1 MFWQSVHDKL
11 KEEFETIYLQAF
23 IIDAIMVRTE
33 DWLCEHN
40 FKNDYDP
47 RMKDGYRCK
56 FNIGSDTYNWSIYMW
71 NKTVLYN
78 PGVQISINK
87 IGMLDPDPNKP
98 HSQPILRYNFG
109 FPDLKE
115 DTFPTLYVDDPI
127 FKEYKEIIDKV
138 FEEEKCIDELFKVRT
153 NPGKPTQSTYV
164 VDDFIHKFNM
174 ELSWM
179 RSTKYVVERMDFEEF
194 LKLEDQDLNYNGKI
208 YRLAD
213 RSPAIIARLQDRIEN
228 FWMFGKRY
236 RIENVAKNGL
246 FYIENMDLQD
256 VSECGYDTIDILCSD
271 ANDTEPYK
279 VVEIYLKEGD
289 TNESNPKNQ

>member
-11 KEEFETIYLQAF
+11 KGEFETIYLQAF

-47 RMKDGYRCK
+47 RMKDGYKCM
-56 FNIGSDTYNWSIYMW
+56 FNIGSDTYSWSINMW
-71 NKTVLYN
+71 NKTVLHN
-78 PGVQISINK
+78 PGVEISIDK
-87 IGMLDPDPNKP
+87 IGMFDPNNP
-98 HSQPILRYNFG
+98 HLHSQPILRYAFG
-109 FPDLKE
+109 FPNLE
-115 DTFPTLYVDDPI
+115 ETTFPTLYVEDDI

-138 FEEEKCIDELFKVRT
+138 FEDEKCIDELFKVRT
-153 NPGKPTQSTYV
+153 NPGQPTESTYV
-164 VDDFIHKFNM
+164 VDDFLHNFGM

-213 RSPAIIARLQDRIEN
+213 KSPTIIARLQDRIEN

-256 VSECGYDTIDILCSD
+256 VSECGYDTIDILCSN
-271 ANDTEPYK
+271 ANDTKPYK

-289 TNESNPKNQ
+289 TNESNPKN